1 MNIRK
6 AKRAISTVA
15 QREGVSEQEILTEI
29 EKAIEAGL
37 ETAKRQGN
45 EQMLQ
50 RWRAMMPGEVPPDA
64 YTLIACLAERLKKDS
79 SGR

>member
-6 AKRAISTVA
+6 AKRAISAVA
-15 QREGVSEQEILTEI
+15 QREGVSEQEILAEI
-29 EKAIEAGL
+29 EKAMEVGL

-50 RWRAMMPGEVPPDA
+50 RWKTMMSGEVLPDA
-64 YTLIACLAERLKKDS
+64 YTLVACLAERLKNG